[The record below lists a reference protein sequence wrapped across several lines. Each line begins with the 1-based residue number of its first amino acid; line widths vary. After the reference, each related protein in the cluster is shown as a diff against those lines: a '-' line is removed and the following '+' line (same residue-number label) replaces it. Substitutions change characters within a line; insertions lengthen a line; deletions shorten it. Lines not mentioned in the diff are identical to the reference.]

1 MLCASTIMVAAKLE
15 GAEVYT
21 REGKKVGKVGKVN
34 RDYFTAY
41 DRGIVTDSEF
51 RVPMSAISSL
61 ESDSEPAVV
70 RLNLDEDQL
79 KHGFE
84 FASGKPNS
92 EFVRGAAE
100 SEPKIPLEK
109 QVIRY
114 EPVQPAEQQRAE
126 AENLPPISQYLC
138 DMCDEK
144 FRDPRSLQ
152 EHRAERHKA
161 PTGI

>member
-1 MLCASTIMVAAKLE
+1 MVAGLE

-21 REGKKVGKVGKVN
+21 REGKKVGKISKAGQN
-34 RDYFTAY
+34 YFTAY

-51 RVPMSAISSL
+51 RVPMSAISSV
-61 ESDSEPAVV
+61 ENNSEPAVV
-70 RLNLDEDQL
+70 RLNLDEEQL

-84 FASGKPNS
+84 FTSGRPNS
-92 EFVRGAAE
+92 EFVSGASE
-100 SEPKIPLEK
+100 SEPKIPREK

-114 EPVQPAEQQRAE
+114 EPVQPAEQQRTE
-126 AENLPPISQYLC
+126 EETLPHVSQYLC

-152 EHRAERHKA
+152 EHRAESHKA

>member
-1 MLCASTIMVAAKLE
+1 MVAAGLE

-21 REGKKVGKVGKVN
+21 REGKKIGRVGN
-34 RDYFTAY
+34 INNDYFTAY
-41 DRGIVTDSEF
+41 DRGIMTDKEF
-51 RVPMSAISSL
+51 RVPVSAISSV
-61 ESDSEPAVV
+61 EGDNPAAV
-70 RLNLDEDQL
+70 RLDLSEEQL

-84 FASGKPNS
+84 FTSGRPNS
-92 EFVRGAAE
+92 EFVSGAAE
-100 SEPKIPLEK
+100 SEPKMPQEK

-126 AENLPPISQYLC
+126 AEILPPISQYLC

-144 FRDPRSLQ
+144 FRDSPSLQ